1 MKSSTRAIY
10 ISDASGKTAPEA
22 WQPGFKQATFR
33 PRTDQ
38 RASKTLAECTAQR
51 SRQCKTGENDLRH
64 SPARHLR
71 HERPEPIF
79 LRGHIAFGCAGSSG
93 LCMHPCGSESGR
105 VDVIVRLI
113 QVKAGTARLS
123 ASERETISSL
133 AVPCGLVPGSCD
145 LDASG
150 RRRRTTS
157 SSRRS
162 TQGVRSPLPTG
173 LSSCTR
179 TNRYRAMLSSNFER
193 SDGPSVTVLG
203 RRAVPYALHGPRV

>member
-51 SRQCKTGENDLRH
+51 SRQCRTGENDLRH

-145 LDASG
+145 L
-150 RRRRTTS
+150 
-157 SSRRS
+157 S
-162 TQGVRSPLPTG
+162 TPPADDEG
-173 LSSCTR
+173 LLR
-179 TNRYRAMLSSNFER
+179 PQDE
-193 SDGPSVTVLG
+193 
-203 RRAVPYALHGPRV
+203 ALRVFGPRCPLDSARARGLIDTARCYHRISSVQMVRR